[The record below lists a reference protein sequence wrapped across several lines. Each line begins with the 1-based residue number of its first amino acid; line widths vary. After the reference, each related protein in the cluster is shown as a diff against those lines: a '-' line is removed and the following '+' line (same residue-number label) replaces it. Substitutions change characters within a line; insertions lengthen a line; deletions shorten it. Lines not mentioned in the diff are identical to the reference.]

1 MRSMLRK
8 KHFLIIILFAVPI
21 LLSAQ
26 DEKIGDISDGS
37 RTTPVHLIKL
47 IDQDS
52 SVIWL
57 DESPLMPFSTKKTC
71 GVCHNY
77 QIISTG
83 WHFNTGDSSA
93 VSGRHGQPW
102 IYADPNSATQIPLS
116 LRDRP
121 GTFKPEQ
128 IGMNNFSFITTFGR
142 HMPGGGVGEKE
153 ESQSLDM
160 YWRWQVS
167 GEFEINCLSCHD
179 AEQSHDQS
187 LYAVQVMRE
196 NFRWAATA
204 SSGFASV
211 QGTAKDL
218 PDTYDI
224 YSGTVP
230 DQPQV
235 VPPRVTY
242 QLQRFNKKS
251 EVFFDITR
259 KIPVGRCYFCHS
271 TKSID
276 PEKPERWEYDED
288 VHLKAGMLCVDCHR
302 HGLDHQMIR
311 GYEQNEEL
319 NTNDAVTSLTCR
331 GCHLGSDESDNVPLS
346 GRYGAP
352 RPVHPGIPPIHFEK
366 LACTTCHS
374 GNWPKDEAVSI
385 KTSMAHALGFPK
397 TNKSDD
403 ALPHIISPIF
413 AEQTDGKIAPHNLF
427 WPSYWAEMQGDT
439 VLPLKQEVFLS
450 VARKIIGYIDSL
462 ATGDWPQ
469 LADSHLVKVLDSLM
483 VSGLVSKTPV
493 YVSGG
498 EIFFLDDNKNLLQQ
512 QHKVAAPY
520 LWPIAHDVRPAAQS
534 LGIRG
539 CNDCHSTNSSF
550 YFGKVSIQTP
560 LQMDRVE
567 KQSMTV
573 YLDQNVMAAWVFSFS
588 FLFRPWLKYLILFSS
603 LIIFAV
609 LILFGFK
616 GLAKVISIIST
627 ENQTRNEER

>member
-1 MRSMLRK
+1 MN
-8 KHFLIIILFAVPI
+8 HFKIQVLIIILFAGLI
-21 LLSAQ
+21 TLAAQ

-52 SVIWL
+52 SVIWV
-57 DESPLMPFSTKKTC
+57 DESPLMPFSTQKTC
-71 GVCHNY
+71 GACHNY

-83 WHFNTGDSSA
+83 WHFNAGDSSA
-93 VSGRHGQPW
+93 VSGRPGQPW
-102 IYADPNSATQIPLS
+102 IYADPYSATQIPLS
-116 LRDRP
+116 LRDWP

-128 IGMNNFSFITTFGR
+128 IGMNNFSFIATFGR

-179 AEQSHDQS
+179 AERSHDQS

-235 VPPRVTY
+235 IPPQVTY

-259 KIPVGRCYFCHS
+259 KIPVDRCYFCHS

-311 GYEQNEEL
+311 GYE
-319 NTNDAVTSLTCR
+319 
-331 GCHLGSDESDNVPLS
+331 
-346 GRYGAP
+346 
-352 RPVHPGIPPIHFEK
+352 
-366 LACTTCHS
+366 
-374 GNWPKDEAVSI
+374 
-385 KTSMAHALGFPK
+385 
-397 TNKSDD
+397 
-403 ALPHIISPIF
+403 
-413 AEQTDGKIAPHNLF
+413 
-427 WPSYWAEMQGDT
+427 
-439 VLPLKQEVFLS
+439 
-450 VARKIIGYIDSL
+450 
-462 ATGDWPQ
+462 
-469 LADSHLVKVLDSLM
+469 
-483 VSGLVSKTPV
+483 
-493 YVSGG
+493 
-498 EIFFLDDNKNLLQQ
+498 
-512 QHKVAAPY
+512 
-520 LWPIAHDVRPAAQS
+520 
-534 LGIRG
+534 
-539 CNDCHSTNSSF
+539 
-550 YFGKVSIQTP
+550 
-560 LQMDRVE
+560 
-567 KQSMTV
+567 
-573 YLDQNVMAAWVFSFS
+573 
-588 FLFRPWLKYLILFSS
+588 
-603 LIIFAV
+603 
-609 LILFGFK
+609 
-616 GLAKVISIIST
+616 
-627 ENQTRNEER
+627 

>member
-8 KHFLIIILFAVPI
+8 KHFLLIILFAVPI

-52 SVIWL
+52 SVIWV
-57 DESPLMPFSTKKTC
+57 DESPLMPFSTQKTC
-71 GVCHNY
+71 GACHNY

-83 WHFNTGDSSA
+83 WHFNAGDSSA
-93 VSGRHGQPW
+93 VSGRPGQPW
-102 IYADPNSATQIPLS
+102 IYTDPYSATQIPLS
-116 LRDRP
+116 LRDWP

-128 IGMNNFSFITTFGR
+128 IGMNNFSFIATFGR

-167 GEFEINCLSCHD
+167 GELEINCLSCHD
-179 AEQSHDQS
+179 AERSHDQS
-187 LYAVQVMRE
+187 LYSLQVMRE

-235 VPPRVTY
+235 IPPQVTY

-259 KIPVGRCYFCHS
+259 KIPVDRCYFCHS

-302 HGLDHQMIR
+302 HGLNHQMIR
-311 GYEQNEEL
+311 GYELNEKL
-319 NTNDAVTSLTCR
+319 NTNDTVTSLTCQ
-331 GCHLGSDESDNVPLS
+331 GCHLGSGESDSVPIS
-346 GRYGAP
+346 GRLGAP
-352 RPVHPGIPPIHFEK
+352 RPVHAGIPPIHFEK
-366 LACTTCHS
+366 LTCTTCHS
-374 GNWPKDEAVSI
+374 GIWPKDQAVSI
-385 KTSMAHALGFPK
+385 KTSMAHVLGLPK
-397 TNKSDD
+397 TNKSDY

-413 AEQTDGKIAPHNLF
+413 AEHTDGKIAPHNLF

-469 LADSHLVKVLDSLM
+469 LADSHLVKVLDSLI
-483 VSGLVSKTPV
+483 VGGLVSKTPV

-539 CNDCHSTNSSF
+539 CNDCHSTNSPF

-567 KQSMTV
+567 KQSMTD
-573 YLDQNVMAAWVFSFS
+573 YLDQNAMAAWVFSFS

-609 LILFGFK
+609 LILYGFR
-616 GLAKVISIIST
+616 GLAKVISVIST
-627 ENQTRNEER
+627 ENQTQNEGR